1 LNEFKIDE
9 ETINS
14 YIDRS
19 KDKDLKAFID
29 GIDRLPFKEVYE
41 KLSSTIEN
49 FEDLDLDHKIIIS
62 FVFLSPNYFNA

>member
-1 LNEFKIDE
+1 MQFTLEKFVPASAASRMFKFLNVFLNEFKIDE

-41 KLSSTIEN
+41 T
-49 FEDLDLDHKIIIS
+49 
-62 FVFLSPNYFNA
+62 

>member
-1 LNEFKIDE
+1 MQFTLEKFVPASGAASRMFKFLNVFLNEFKIDE

-29 GIDRLPFKEVYE
+29 GIDRLPFFKEVYE
-41 KLSSTIEN
+41 T
-49 FEDLDLDHKIIIS
+49 
-62 FVFLSPNYFNA
+62 